1 MRNTKIKKVNLDWK
15 NLPFNYIK
23 TDYNVRC
30 YYKNGKWSKP
40 ELTRDETI
48 KMHMADPCLHYGQE
62 AFEGL
67 KVFETMDGRI
77 VSFRPEENAKRLQNS
92 SERILIPKISVE
104 MFMDAL
110 HKLVAAN
117 MKYIPPFGTGAS
129 MYVRPLVI
137 GTGAQV
143 GLGPAREYLFVMFAC
158 PVGPYYKGGFKP
170 VRAIV
175 LEDFDRAAPLGVG
188 SYKVGGNYS
197 AGLIGHEFSK
207 NKGFPIE
214 LYLDP
219 KKKKY
224 VDEFG
229 TSNFIGIYGN
239 KYLTPESK
247 SILPSITNNSLS
259 TIAKDMGMKIER
271 RPIKIT
277 EIKKFSEIGA
287 VGTAAVVT
295 PVYLVHYRGKDF
307 TFGNEEK
314 AGPVITNLY
323 NRLTRIQTG
332 EDPDKFGWLDVISK

>member
-1 MRNTKIKKVNLDWK
+1 MMNTKIKKADLDWK

-23 TDYNVRC
+23 TDFNVRC
-30 YYKNGKWSKP
+30 YYKDGKWAGP
-40 ELTRDETI
+40 ELTSDETI

-67 KVFETMDGRI
+67 KVFETVDGRI

-92 SERILIPKISVE
+92 CERILIPKISVD

-117 MKYIPPFGTGAS
+117 AKFIPPFGTGAS
-129 MYVRPLVI
+129 MYVRPFVI
-137 GTGAQV
+137 GQGAQV
-143 GLGPAREYLFVMFAC
+143 GLGPAREYTFIMFAC

-170 VRAIV
+170 VKALV

-188 SYKVGGNYS
+188 SFKVGGNYS
-197 AGLIGHEFSK
+197 AGLIGHEFSRS
-207 NKGFPIE
+207 KGYPIE

-219 KKKKY
+219 KEKKY

-229 TSNFIGIYGN
+229 TSNFIGISGN
-239 KYLTPESK
+239 KYITPDSK

-259 TIAKDMGMKIER
+259 IIAKDMGMDVVR
-271 RPIKIT
+271 RPIAIS
-277 EIKKFSEIGA
+277 EIKKFDEIGA

-295 PVYLVHYRGKDF
+295 PIYLIHYKEQDF

-323 NRLTRIQTG
+323 NRLTRIQSG
-332 EDPDKFGWLDVISK
+332 EDTDKFGWLDVIEI